1 MPLTLQ
7 RMSITESAKRERR
20 AVQALFVL
28 VLITFLGAERA
39 RTLLYSG
46 RPAAAQGPTAARTAT
61 GAVAAPVA
69 FQR

>member
-7 RMSITESAKRERR
+7 RMSVTESAKRERR
-20 AVQALFVL
+20 VVQALFVL
-28 VLITFLGAERA
+28 VLITFWGAERA

-46 RPAAAQGPTAARTAT
+46 RPAAQEPTAARTAT
-61 GAVAAPVA
+61 GAVAVPVA